1 MSNVVA
7 EDLQKQILSAIR
19 KGNEITV
26 EKIKAAVEAVNSVK
40 IPATKITKTTFNAP
54 KFREDAVAYARKL
67 PAPADVV
74 ESAFGFA
81 DRLAAQQRKFAGEV
95 KKATAALR
103 PAAGAKPDGVKPDD
117 AADAK

>member
-1 MSNVVA
+1 MSNIVA

-19 KGNEITV
+19 KGNEVTV
-26 EKIKAAVEAVNSVK
+26 EKIKAAVEAVTSAK
-40 IPATKITKTTFNAP
+40 IPAAKITKTKFNTP

-67 PAPADVV
+67 PAPADMV

-103 PAAGAKPDGVKPDD
+103 TGAGARPDD
-117 AADAK
+117 K

>member
-1 MSNVVA
+1 MAVNVA

-19 KGNEITV
+19 KGNEVTV
-26 EKIKAAVEAVNSVK
+26 EKIRAAVAAVSSGK
-40 IPATKITKTTFNAP
+40 IPAPKLPETKFNAS
-54 KFREDAVAYARKL
+54 KFRADAVAYAGKL

-81 DRLAAQQRKFAGEV
+81 DRLVAEQRKLAGEV

-103 PAAGAKPDGVKPDD
+103 PGAGAKPGEDK
-117 AADAK
+117 